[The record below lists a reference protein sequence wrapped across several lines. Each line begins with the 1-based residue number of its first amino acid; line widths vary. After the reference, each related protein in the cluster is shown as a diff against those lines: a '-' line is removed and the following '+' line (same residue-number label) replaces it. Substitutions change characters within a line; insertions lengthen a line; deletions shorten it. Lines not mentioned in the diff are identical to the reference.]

1 MDAHEMAFNQK
12 FDFIIGGG
20 ILHHLD
26 FVVDT
31 RSSSTLTVR
40 WCLLSL
46 LILTLVAK
54 MVRYL
59 TPHARTVDELPFRM
73 VHLNT
78 VRTYFNLKIS
88 AFEFFVVPFEFH
100 FDLFFLT
107 SRTGWQRW
115 HFFSTVRSSVGSLL
129 LSISFGTFCYTEQKV
144 DS

>member
-1 MDAHEMAFNQK
+1 MAFNQK

-26 FVVDT
+26 
-31 RSSSTLTVR
+31 
-40 WCLLSL
+40 LSIVL
-46 LILTLVAK
+46 PLIRDHLHDDGKMVFIEPLDINPVAK

-88 AFEFFVVPFEFH
+88 AFEFFAVPFGVLSRFV
-100 FDLFFLT
+100 FSDKQNWLTKMAFFRL
-107 SRTGWQRW
+107 
-115 HFFSTVRSSVGSLL
+115 
-129 LSISFGTFCYTEQKV
+129 
-144 DS
+144 